1 MPYACT
7 CTCHLSGGPPSAAS
21 LASEAPSIWSDVA
34 YGTYDPSKP
43 RDRAPASRRV
53 TGSAGA
59 MIAGGGA
66 GAPTPT
72 LGDPDPGH
80 SLLGASASARCV
92 QVLLLGCCFF
102 ILRKPH
108 VDE

>member
-7 CTCHLSGGPPSAAS
+7 CTCHLSDPGGPPSAVS

-43 RDRAPASRRV
+43 RDRAPASRRA

-72 LGDPDPGH
+72 PGELDPGQ

-92 QVLLLGCCFF
+92 QMLLLGF
-102 ILRKPH
+102 LL
-108 VDE
+108 